1 MKALK
6 NFGPHDLRIVE
17 LPDPQPR
24 PGAALICVRAS
35 GICGSDKWYWTTG
48 PTDFIA
54 GHEVAGEVVAVGDGV
69 MALAPG
75 DRVAVNNV
83 VGCGACP
90 ACAAGAFTRC
100 PNRTGNDVNDGF
112 CEYVVA
118 PVRNCLILDPAVDYV
133 AGCLAFDQWGTPY
146 AAVERGGVVAADTV
160 AVTGL
165 GPIGLG
171 AVKCAALRGAR
182 VVALDPVAYRREMA
196 LGLGAAAAL
205 DPTAADAAG
214 ALKDVT
220 GGGPTVAVECSGNG
234 KAYGLLLAALRPK
247 GRLVSVGEH
256 AEFTFHPSDDV
267 IRKNLSILGSWYS
280 TMPQGAA
287 VQRLMVQGALP
298 AKALV
303 THTVTLEEAPSAFAR
318 AVEMADGV
326 VKTVILM
333 PA

>member
-6 NFGPHDLRIVE
+6 NFGVHDLRVVQMS
-17 LPDPQPR
+17 DPTVR
-24 PGAALICVRAS
+24 PGTALIRVRAS

-54 GHEVAGEVVAVGDGV
+54 GHEAAGDVVAIGDGV
-69 MALAPG
+69 AGLRVG

-90 ACAAGAFTRC
+90 MCAEGAFTLC
-100 PNRTGNDVNDGF
+100 HNRTGKDDVNDGF

-118 PVRNCLILDPAVDYV
+118 PERNCLLLDPAVDYV
-133 AGCLAFDQWGTPY
+133 AGCLLFDQWGTPF
-146 AAVERGGVVAADTV
+146 AAVERAAVTAADTV

-171 AVKCAALRGAR
+171 AVKCASLRGAR
-182 VVALDPVAYRREMA
+182 VIALDPVAYRREMA
-196 LGLGAAAAL
+196 LEMGADAAL
-205 DPTAADAAG
+205 DPTAADARV
-214 ALKDVT
+214 ALVAVT
-220 GGGPTVAVECSGNG
+220 GGGPSVALECSGNG
-234 KAYGLLLAALRPK
+234 AAYKMQLAALRAR

-256 AEFTFHPSDDV
+256 AEFTFSPSDDV
-267 IRKNLSILGSWYS
+267 LRRNLAILGSWYT

-287 VQRLMVQGALP
+287 VQRLMVKGTIL

-303 THTVTLEEAPSAFAR
+303 THTVSLEEAPSAFAR
-318 AVEMADGV
+318 AVDMTDGV
-326 VKTVILM
+326 VKTVIVM
-333 PA
+333 